1 MDGSGDMLQCVLGM
15 QGLADQ
21 PTVHLLNLAPL
32 WALRLGATQVMAR
45 KGLGFWLSW
54 LSGPVCH

>member
-1 MDGSGDMLQCVLGM
+1 MLQCVLGM